1 MNTVN
6 NCKINTY
13 RWFGEVIPWLCAGT
27 GAVLGV
33 LKNLQGLR
41 NEMAHLCTNLQAYL
55 MFEVLERAWT
65 QFTAQIAAAP
75 DLDSL
80 IGAPPPVIPLR
91 GYKLM
96 YLPA

>member
-1 MNTVN
+1 M
-6 NCKINTY
+6 CWPI
-13 RWFGEVIPWLCAGT
+13 GT

-80 IGAPPPVIPLR
+80 IGTQLHPCSEHIIWNHPDLMQQAHNFNDMPLS
-91 GYKLM
+91 
-96 YLPA
+96 